1 MKESDE
7 PPPAAGQGLLRG
19 LGSHSQVHGV
29 LDSLLHSLPHTSAE
43 ELALGFDG
51 VAPLCGLLHAFV
63 TTAQSSP
70 EAPVAGSR
78 LAERALA
85 CLCLVLERCLVHDE
99 LQACSC

>member
-63 TTAQSSP
+63 TTAQSSQ

-85 CLCLVLERCLVHDE
+85 CLCLVLERCPVRDE
-99 LQACSC
+99 LQASSC